1 MKVERRFIIDDWV
14 MVEFFSQENSILR
27 GQD

>member
-14 MVEFFSQENSILR
+14 MVEFLSQENSILR